1 MVNHMKGAFG
11 LEGQVCVVTGAG
23 GGIGQGIAL
32 ALAAE
37 GARVVVLDINEAGAS
52 ETVGLIK
59 EAGGTALALACD
71 VTNRASI
78 ESAAT
83 VVTERWGAPEVL
95 VNNAA
100 GIRPGPLDSLA
111 ISDWN
116 ATLDL
121 NLTAYLACAQV
132 FTRGMREKRQ
142 GALVHISSAAAD
154 FVTPFGGAYSVSKAG
169 VTMLARQLAV
179 EWGPLGLRSNAIVP
193 GFIYTPLAKS
203 IYDKPGVMESRV
215 EAVPCR
221 RIGQPDDIAQ
231 AVLFLASP
239 RASYVNGAELRVDGG
254 VTSNFLTLVT
264 PRHDQRKIEHAK
276 ASSGSTGS

>member
-59 EAGGTALALACD
+59 EAGG
-71 VTNRASI
+71 
-78 ESAAT
+78 
-83 VVTERWGAPEVL
+83 VTERWGAPEVL